1 MVTGS
6 SSGEGVP
13 EVVGQAWRRG
23 EEQLYAAALG
33 HADGYAPTVELVGRT
48 LQHLRAAAPD
58 AGTLLAAAARGAAL
72 VTGLI
77 EEGCG
82 RPEGVDLERVAQAA
96 LALRH
101 RELTAQQAAL
111 DRVRALAAARQR
123 GGTWVV
129 LAESGDRA
137 GDPVRPYRRLEADAR
152 SGRALLVTTAPDED
166 LRGCVHAVEALHV
179 DLATGAL
186 GEARAAGVAATTHP
200 DVGAREQQVGRVRG
214 RPDPW

>member
-1 MVTGS
+1 MTGS
-6 SSGEGVP
+6 SGGGGVP
-13 EVVGQAWRRG
+13 AAVTQDWRRG

-33 HADGYAPTVELVGRT
+33 SPDGYARTVQLVGRT
-48 LQHLRAAAPD
+48 LQHLRAVAPD

-72 VTGLI
+72 VPDLA
-77 EEGCG
+77 EEGG
-82 RPEGVDLERVAQAA
+82 RPERVDLERVAQAA

-101 RELTAQQAAL
+101 RELTAAQAAL
-111 DRVRALAAARQR
+111 DRVRVLGAERER

-129 LAESGDRA
+129 LSESGDPA

-179 DLATGAL
+179 DLASGAL
-186 GEARAAGVAATTHP
+186 GEARATGVAATMHP
-200 DVGAREQQVGRVRG
+200 DVGAREQQVDRVRG
-214 RPDPW
+214 RPGTW